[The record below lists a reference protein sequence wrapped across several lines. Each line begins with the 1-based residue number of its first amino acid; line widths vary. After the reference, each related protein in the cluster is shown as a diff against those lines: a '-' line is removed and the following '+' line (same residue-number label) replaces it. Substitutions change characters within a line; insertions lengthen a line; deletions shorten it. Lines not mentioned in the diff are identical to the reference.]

1 MGKTKKLLGIE
12 FEEIGNSLFIHQRS
26 YIRRLCEIYE
36 KYKYPVSSL
45 PISKGQV
52 LSKLDSPKTSEEIL
66 TVPYRNLIGS
76 LSFIAIR
83 TRPDIMYAVNV
94 LSQFQANP
102 GIKHWN
108 CLLRLLGYLK
118 YTQEYKLE
126 LSKVKSLKLRCYSDS
141 DFATN
146 RDDRVSMG
154 GFITF
159 IDETPISWRTFK
171 QKSVSLSTMEAD
183 LELFFMNSVAST
195 LNRVTD
201 MEFNNQISVLTQNNW
216 NTWKHDMQ
224 VLLMHYGCWQFIIQ
238 TKPEQ
243 PDEEATYK
251 EKLDLQLRKD
261 RCYTLIYT
269 NISSDLKNLITETT
283 DGVAAWKILK
293 DHFEPVTRA
302 RIIQLLDQFFG
313 TKYQP
318 GEDVGIFISRVKTAA
333 TRLQEAG
340 HKLDDLYIGFQLIRW
355 LPQEFQ
361 STVQQIYR
369 WKEEDFRVVK
379 IEAELILEANRLQL
393 MKQDL
398 EKAENAYLS
407 SFTSKK
413 SKTLPGAT
421 AAAHGDPNGKNDYQK
436 KGDLKPITNM
446 KMSLATEDKSCP
458 VEGIGTLRF
467 RKYGIN
473 AFCHVN
479 NDYLVKTSKNDSV
492 KGLPRLTDNGKTHCI
507 PCKLAKSKR
516 VSFKKTGAVRSKRP
530 LELLHMD
537 LCGPMPTES
546 QGGNKYFLS
555 IIDDYSRKVTVFPIR
570 NKSDVFHTF
579 IRFQKR
585 AERFLSKKVIAVR
598 TDGGLE
604 FCNKDMDN
612 FLTELGIKHEVTNS
626 YTPEMNGVAE
636 RFNLTALDGI
646 KTLLKSSEVPHKFW
660 GEALLC
666 FTYAWNRIC
675 HKDSNKTPFEKYS
688 GRKPSVLH
696 LKPFGCLAYAEGE
709 ATRLKSFNEIERYCK
724 RHNIEYDPSLFNFRK
739 DNTESQGF
747 SDLSE
752 QQEALMVEVTIP
764 NCYKQAIRSR
774 DASKWHDAMDKEIN
788 VMMERKV
795 WDLVDHPDNIK
806 ILENR
811 WVYTIKYDENNKI
824 VRYKARLVAR
834 GNTQLRGESFDEVF
848 SPVINFTIVR
858 LFFTICVCLWK
869 WTHIQVDIT
878 NAYLYANLDTVIYMK
893 QPTGYEIDN
902 NKVCK
907 LRKAIYGL
915 HQSGRQWFLELEN
928 KLIKLKFKKLEWVNC
943 VYMFEDNVIL
953 LFYVD
958 DMIIFGKEMENVN
971 FVLQLLQK
979 NFDLKIMGKTKKL
992 LGIEFEEIGNSLFI
1006 HQRSYI
1012 RRLCEIYEKYKYPV
1026 SSLPISKGQVLS
1038 KLDSP
1043 KTSEEI
1049 LTVPYRNLI
1058 GSLSFIAIRTR
1069 PDIMYAVNVLSQFQ
1083 ANPGIKHWNCLLRLL
1098 GYLKYTQE
1106 YKLELSKVKSLKL
1119 RCYSDSDF
1127 ATNRDD
1133 RVSMGGFITFIDET
1147 PISWRTFKQK
1157 SVSLSTMEAEYV
1169 SLTEAAK
1176 EFIWL
1181 KNVIDNKSLNLELSE
1196 NVMFCD
1202 NQAAISFSK
1211 SPVENYRTK
1220 HIDVRYHFL
1229 RNLIYD
1235 KVFQIKYI
1243 GTKNNLAD
1251 IFTKPMVK
1259 EKLLEFC
1266 RKLFLFRE

>member
-1 MGKTKKLLGIE
+1 
-12 FEEIGNSLFIHQRS
+12 
-26 YIRRLCEIYE
+26 
-36 KYKYPVSSL
+36 
-45 PISKGQV
+45 
-52 LSKLDSPKTSEEIL
+52 
-66 TVPYRNLIGS
+66 
-76 LSFIAIR
+76 
-83 TRPDIMYAVNV
+83 
-94 LSQFQANP
+94 
-102 GIKHWN
+102 
-108 CLLRLLGYLK
+108 
-118 YTQEYKLE
+118 
-126 LSKVKSLKLRCYSDS
+126 
-141 DFATN
+141 
-146 RDDRVSMG
+146 
-154 GFITF
+154 
-159 IDETPISWRTFK
+159 
-171 QKSVSLSTMEAD
+171 
-183 LELFFMNSVAST
+183 
-195 LNRVTD
+195 
-201 MEFNNQISVLTQNNW
+201 MEFNNQISMLTPNNW

-269 NISSDLKNLITETT
+269 NISSDLKNLIMETT
-283 DGVAAWKILK
+283 GGVAAWKILK

-302 RIIQLLDQFFG
+302 RVIQLLDQFFG

-318 GEDVGIFISRVKTAA
+318 GDDVGIFISRVKRAA

-421 AAAHGDPNGKNDYQK
+421 AAAHGDPKGKNDYQK
-436 KGDLKPITNM
+436 KGEFNINLRFCEAECSLLELDKQLVTSSILFEENSDKGVWVIDTAATSHFCNDKSLFLDLKPITNM

-467 RKYGIN
+467 RPDHYIIPKSKEISFFSDITAKTKNGSIEIWHQR
-473 AFCHVN
+473 FCHVN
-479 NDYLVKTSKNDSV
+479 NDYLVITSKNDSV

-516 VSFKKTGAVRSKRP
+516 VSFKKTGAVGSKRS

-546 QGGNKYFLS
+546 QGGNKYFVN

-626 YTPEMNGVAE
+626 YTPEMHGVAE

-675 HKDSNKTPFEKYS
+675 HKDSNKTPFKKYS

-696 LKPFGCLAYAEGE
+696 LKPFGCLAYAGVPKQIRKKFDMRAEMGIMMGYAQRTKGYRIWLIDENKLVETINVRFDENKRGINFRQKVNSNLGYNLNLPDYYDDEDDFDRVKDSLTSRLVSKTSTETPSTSEKPDVSSDNHSLIPCTEVKWIRNIGRKVTGSNVYYSIEGE
-709 ATRLKSFNEIERYCK
+709 ATRLKYFNEIERYCK

-788 VMMERKV
+788 VMKERKV

-806 ILENR
+806 I
-811 WVYTIKYDENNKI
+811 
-824 VRYKARLVAR
+824 
-834 GNTQLRGESFDEVF
+834 
-848 SPVINFTIVR
+848 
-858 LFFTICVCLWK
+858 
-869 WTHIQVDIT
+869 
-878 NAYLYANLDTVIYMK
+878 
-893 QPTGYEIDN
+893 
-902 NKVCK
+902 
-907 LRKAIYGL
+907 
-915 HQSGRQWFLELEN
+915 
-928 KLIKLKFKKLEWVNC
+928 
-943 VYMFEDNVIL
+943 
-953 LFYVD
+953 
-958 DMIIFGKEMENVN
+958 
-971 FVLQLLQK
+971 
-979 NFDLKIMGKTKKL
+979 
-992 LGIEFEEIGNSLFI
+992 
-1006 HQRSYI
+1006 
-1012 RRLCEIYEKYKYPV
+1012 
-1026 SSLPISKGQVLS
+1026 
-1038 KLDSP
+1038 
-1043 KTSEEI
+1043 
-1049 LTVPYRNLI
+1049 
-1058 GSLSFIAIRTR
+1058 
-1069 PDIMYAVNVLSQFQ
+1069 
-1083 ANPGIKHWNCLLRLL
+1083 
-1098 GYLKYTQE
+1098 
-1106 YKLELSKVKSLKL
+1106 
-1119 RCYSDSDF
+1119 
-1127 ATNRDD
+1127 
-1133 RVSMGGFITFIDET
+1133 
-1147 PISWRTFKQK
+1147 
-1157 SVSLSTMEAEYV
+1157 
-1169 SLTEAAK
+1169 
-1176 EFIWL
+1176 
-1181 KNVIDNKSLNLELSE
+1181 
-1196 NVMFCD
+1196 
-1202 NQAAISFSK
+1202 
-1211 SPVENYRTK
+1211 
-1220 HIDVRYHFL
+1220 
-1229 RNLIYD
+1229 
-1235 KVFQIKYI
+1235 
-1243 GTKNNLAD
+1243 
-1251 IFTKPMVK
+1251 
-1259 EKLLEFC
+1259 
-1266 RKLFLFRE
+1266 

>member
-1 MGKTKKLLGIE
+1 
-12 FEEIGNSLFIHQRS
+12 
-26 YIRRLCEIYE
+26 
-36 KYKYPVSSL
+36 
-45 PISKGQV
+45 
-52 LSKLDSPKTSEEIL
+52 
-66 TVPYRNLIGS
+66 
-76 LSFIAIR
+76 
-83 TRPDIMYAVNV
+83 
-94 LSQFQANP
+94 
-102 GIKHWN
+102 
-108 CLLRLLGYLK
+108 
-118 YTQEYKLE
+118 
-126 LSKVKSLKLRCYSDS
+126 
-141 DFATN
+141 
-146 RDDRVSMG
+146 
-154 GFITF
+154 
-159 IDETPISWRTFK
+159 
-171 QKSVSLSTMEAD
+171 
-183 LELFFMNSVAST
+183 MNSVAST
-195 LNRVTD
+195 LNRVTS
-201 MEFNNQISVLTQNNW
+201 MEFNNQISVLTPNNW

-238 TKPEQ
+238 TKPGQ

-302 RIIQLLDQFFG
+302 RVIQLLDQFFG

-318 GEDVGIFISRVKTAA
+318 GEDVGIFIYRVKTAA

-436 KGDLKPITNM
+436 RSGKIFNCKTIKNVKQSIKTIGPCYVCNKYGHLKVNCKEKKSLQKSPSTVNETFNTEFNINLRFCEAECSLLELDKQLVTSCILFEENSDKGVWVIDTAATSHFCNDKSLFLDLKPITNM

-467 RKYGIN
+467 RVKY
-473 AFCHVN
+473 
-479 NDYLVKTSKNDSV
+479 
-492 KGLPRLTDNGKTHCI
+492 KGSFHEITLTDVLFN
-507 PCKLAKSKR
+507 PKLRRNLLSGSRLESK
-516 VSFKKTGAVRSKRP
+516 GAHFVGTK
-530 LELLHMD
+530 
-537 LCGPMPTES
+537 
-546 QGGNKYFLS
+546 
-555 IIDDYSRKVTVFPIR
+555 
-570 NKSDVFHTF
+570 
-579 IRFQKR
+579 
-585 AERFLSKKVIAVR
+585 
-598 TDGGLE
+598 
-604 FCNKDMDN
+604 
-612 FLTELGIKHEVTNS
+612 
-626 YTPEMNGVAE
+626 
-636 RFNLTALDGI
+636 DGI
-646 KTLLKSSEVPHKFW
+646 KTLLKSSKVPHKFW

-696 LKPFGCLAYAEGE
+696 LKPFGCLAYAGVPKQIRKKFDMRAKIGIMMGYAQRTKGYRIWLIDENKLVETINVRFDENKRGINFRQKVNSNLGYNLNLPDYYDDEDDFDRVKDSLTSRLVSKTSTETPSTSEKPDVSSDNHSLIPCTEVKWIRNIGRKVTGSNVYYSIEGE

-774 DASKWHDAMDKEIN
+774 DASKWRDAMDKEIN

-848 SPVINFTIVR
+848 
-858 LFFTICVCLWK
+858 
-869 WTHIQVDIT
+869 
-878 NAYLYANLDTVIYMK
+878 
-893 QPTGYEIDN
+893 
-902 NKVCK
+902 
-907 LRKAIYGL
+907 
-915 HQSGRQWFLELEN
+915 
-928 KLIKLKFKKLEWVNC
+928 
-943 VYMFEDNVIL
+943 
-953 LFYVD
+953 
-958 DMIIFGKEMENVN
+958 
-971 FVLQLLQK
+971 
-979 NFDLKIMGKTKKL
+979 
-992 LGIEFEEIGNSLFI
+992 
-1006 HQRSYI
+1006 
-1012 RRLCEIYEKYKYPV
+1012 
-1026 SSLPISKGQVLS
+1026 
-1038 KLDSP
+1038 
-1043 KTSEEI
+1043 
-1049 LTVPYRNLI
+1049 
-1058 GSLSFIAIRTR
+1058 
-1069 PDIMYAVNVLSQFQ
+1069 
-1083 ANPGIKHWNCLLRLL
+1083 
-1098 GYLKYTQE
+1098 QE
-1106 YKLELSKVKSLKL
+1106 YKLELLKVKSLKL

-1147 PISWRTFKQK
+1147 PISSRTFKQK

-1181 KNVIDNKSLNLELSE
+1181 KNVINNKSLNLELSE

-1202 NQAAISFSK
+1202 NQAAISYSK

>member
-1 MGKTKKLLGIE
+1 
-12 FEEIGNSLFIHQRS
+12 
-26 YIRRLCEIYE
+26 
-36 KYKYPVSSL
+36 
-45 PISKGQV
+45 
-52 LSKLDSPKTSEEIL
+52 
-66 TVPYRNLIGS
+66 
-76 LSFIAIR
+76 
-83 TRPDIMYAVNV
+83 
-94 LSQFQANP
+94 
-102 GIKHWN
+102 
-108 CLLRLLGYLK
+108 
-118 YTQEYKLE
+118 
-126 LSKVKSLKLRCYSDS
+126 
-141 DFATN
+141 
-146 RDDRVSMG
+146 
-154 GFITF
+154 
-159 IDETPISWRTFK
+159 
-171 QKSVSLSTMEAD
+171 
-183 LELFFMNSVAST
+183 MNSVAST

-201 MEFNNQISVLTQNNW
+201 MEFNNQVSVLTPNNW

-224 VLLMHYGCWQFIIQ
+224 VLLMHYGSLQFITQ

-302 RIIQLLDQFFG
+302 RVIQLLDQFFG

-413 SKTLPGAT
+413 SKTLSGAT

-467 RKYGIN
+467 RVKY
-473 AFCHVN
+473 
-479 NDYLVKTSKNDSV
+479 
-492 KGLPRLTDNGKTHCI
+492 KGSFHEITLTD
-507 PCKLAKSKR
+507 
-516 VSFKKTGAVRSKRP
+516 V
-530 LELLHMD
+530 
-537 LCGPMPTES
+537 
-546 QGGNKYFLS
+546 
-555 IIDDYSRKVTVFPIR
+555 
-570 NKSDVFHTF
+570 
-579 IRFQKR
+579 
-585 AERFLSKKVIAVR
+585 
-598 TDGGLE
+598 
-604 FCNKDMDN
+604 
-612 FLTELGIKHEVTNS
+612 
-626 YTPEMNGVAE
+626 
-636 RFNLTALDGI
+636 
-646 KTLLKSSEVPHKFW
+646 
-660 GEALLC
+660 
-666 FTYAWNRIC
+666 
-675 HKDSNKTPFEKYS
+675 
-688 GRKPSVLH
+688 
-696 LKPFGCLAYAEGE
+696 
-709 ATRLKSFNEIERYCK
+709 
-724 RHNIEYDPSLFNFRK
+724 LFNPKLRR
-739 DNTESQGF
+739 NLLSGSRLESKGVHF
-747 SDLSE
+747 VGTKDLSE

-806 ILENR
+806 NLENR
-811 WVYTIKYDENNKI
+811 WVYTVKYDENNKI
-824 VRYKARLVAR
+824 VRYKAHLVADL
-834 GNTQLRGESFDEVF
+834 TFE
-848 SPVINFTIVR
+848 
-858 LFFTICVCLWK
+858 
-869 WTHIQVDIT
+869 
-878 NAYLYANLDTVIYMK
+878 
-893 QPTGYEIDN
+893 GY
-902 NKVCK
+902 V
-907 LRKAIYGL
+907 
-915 HQSGRQWFLELEN
+915 
-928 KLIKLKFKKLEWVNC
+928 
-943 VYMFEDNVIL
+943 
-953 LFYVD
+953 
-958 DMIIFGKEMENVN
+958 
-971 FVLQLLQK
+971 
-979 NFDLKIMGKTKKL
+979 
-992 LGIEFEEIGNSLFI
+992 
-1006 HQRSYI
+1006 
-1012 RRLCEIYEKYKYPV
+1012 IYEKYKYPV

-1043 KTSEEI
+1043 KTSEET

-1058 GSLSFIAIRTR
+1058 GSLSFIAIRIR

-1133 RVSMGGFITFIDET
+1133 RMSMGGFITFIDET

-1202 NQAAISFSK
+1202 NQAAISFQSH
-1211 SPVENYRTK
+1211 R
-1220 HIDVRYHFL
+1220 
-1229 RNLIYD
+1229 
-1235 KVFQIKYI
+1235 
-1243 GTKNNLAD
+1243 
-1251 IFTKPMVK
+1251 
-1259 EKLLEFC
+1259 
-1266 RKLFLFRE
+1266 

>member
-1 MGKTKKLLGIE
+1 
-12 FEEIGNSLFIHQRS
+12 
-26 YIRRLCEIYE
+26 
-36 KYKYPVSSL
+36 
-45 PISKGQV
+45 
-52 LSKLDSPKTSEEIL
+52 
-66 TVPYRNLIGS
+66 
-76 LSFIAIR
+76 
-83 TRPDIMYAVNV
+83 
-94 LSQFQANP
+94 
-102 GIKHWN
+102 
-108 CLLRLLGYLK
+108 
-118 YTQEYKLE
+118 
-126 LSKVKSLKLRCYSDS
+126 
-141 DFATN
+141 
-146 RDDRVSMG
+146 
-154 GFITF
+154 
-159 IDETPISWRTFK
+159 
-171 QKSVSLSTMEAD
+171 
-183 LELFFMNSVAST
+183 
-195 LNRVTD
+195 
-201 MEFNNQISVLTQNNW
+201 MEFNNQISVLTPNNW

-269 NISSDLKNLITETT
+269 NISSDLNNLITETT

-293 DHFEPVTRA
+293 DLFEPVTKA
-302 RIIQLLDQFFG
+302 RVIQLLDQFFG

-413 SKTLPGAT
+413 SKTLPT

-436 KGDLKPITNM
+436 KDGKVFNCKTIKNVKKSIKTIGPCYVCNKYGHLQVNCKEKKSLPKSPSTVNETFNTEFDKGLWVIDTAATSHFCNDKSLFLDLKPITNM

-467 RKYGIN
+467 RVKYKGSFHEITLTDVLFNPKLRRNLLSGSRLESKGAHFVGTEDENKLVETINVRFDENKRGIN
-473 AFCHVN
+473 FRQKVN
-479 NDYLVKTSKNDSV
+479 SNLGYNLNLPDYYDDEDDFDRVKDSLASRLVSKTSTETPSTSEKPDVSS
-492 KGLPRLTDNGKTHCI
+492 DNHSLI
-507 PCKLAKSKR
+507 PC
-516 VSFKKTGAVRSKRP
+516 
-530 LELLHMD
+530 
-537 LCGPMPTES
+537 TEVKWIRNI
-546 QGGNKYFLS
+546 G
-555 IIDDYSRKVTVFPIR
+555 RKVT
-570 NKSDVFHTF
+570 
-579 IRFQKR
+579 
-585 AERFLSKKVIAVR
+585 
-598 TDGGLE
+598 G
-604 FCNKDMDN
+604 
-612 FLTELGIKHEVTNS
+612 
-626 YTPEMNGVAE
+626 
-636 RFNLTALDGI
+636 
-646 KTLLKSSEVPHKFW
+646 
-660 GEALLC
+660 
-666 FTYAWNRIC
+666 
-675 HKDSNKTPFEKYS
+675 SNVYYS
-688 GRKPSVLH
+688 I
-696 LKPFGCLAYAEGE
+696 EGE

-724 RHNIEYDPSLFNFRK
+724 RRNIEYDPSLFNFRK

-747 SDLSE
+747 SNLSE

-848 SPVINFTIVR
+848 
-858 LFFTICVCLWK
+858 
-869 WTHIQVDIT
+869 
-878 NAYLYANLDTVIYMK
+878 
-893 QPTGYEIDN
+893 
-902 NKVCK
+902 
-907 LRKAIYGL
+907 
-915 HQSGRQWFLELEN
+915 
-928 KLIKLKFKKLEWVNC
+928 
-943 VYMFEDNVIL
+943 
-953 LFYVD
+953 
-958 DMIIFGKEMENVN
+958 
-971 FVLQLLQK
+971 
-979 NFDLKIMGKTKKL
+979 
-992 LGIEFEEIGNSLFI
+992 
-1006 HQRSYI
+1006 
-1012 RRLCEIYEKYKYPV
+1012 
-1026 SSLPISKGQVLS
+1026 
-1038 KLDSP
+1038 
-1043 KTSEEI
+1043 
-1049 LTVPYRNLI
+1049 
-1058 GSLSFIAIRTR
+1058 
-1069 PDIMYAVNVLSQFQ
+1069 
-1083 ANPGIKHWNCLLRLL
+1083 
-1098 GYLKYTQE
+1098 QE
-1106 YKLELSKVKSLKL
+1106 YKFQLSKVKSLKL
-1119 RCYSDSDF
+1119 RFYSDSDF

-1147 PISWRTFKQK
+1147 PISSRTFKQK

-1169 SLTEAAK
+1169 SLIEAAK

-1211 SPVENYRTK
+1211 SPLENYRTK

-1229 RNLIYD
+1229 RNLIND

-1243 GTKNNLAD
+1243 GTKNNLVD

>member
-1 MGKTKKLLGIE
+1 
-12 FEEIGNSLFIHQRS
+12 
-26 YIRRLCEIYE
+26 
-36 KYKYPVSSL
+36 
-45 PISKGQV
+45 
-52 LSKLDSPKTSEEIL
+52 
-66 TVPYRNLIGS
+66 
-76 LSFIAIR
+76 
-83 TRPDIMYAVNV
+83 
-94 LSQFQANP
+94 
-102 GIKHWN
+102 
-108 CLLRLLGYLK
+108 
-118 YTQEYKLE
+118 
-126 LSKVKSLKLRCYSDS
+126 
-141 DFATN
+141 
-146 RDDRVSMG
+146 
-154 GFITF
+154 
-159 IDETPISWRTFK
+159 
-171 QKSVSLSTMEAD
+171 
-183 LELFFMNSVAST
+183 MNSVAST

-201 MEFNNQISVLTQNNW
+201 MEFNNQISVLTPNNW

-251 EKLDLQLRKD
+251 EN
-261 RCYTLIYT
+261 YIY
-269 NISSDLKNLITETT
+269 NF
-283 DGVAAWKILK
+283 ILK

-302 RIIQLLDQFFG
+302 RVIQLLDQFFG

-436 KGDLKPITNM
+436 KSEIWHQ
-446 KMSLATEDKSCP
+446 
-458 VEGIGTLRF
+458 R
-467 RKYGIN
+467 
-473 AFCHVN
+473 FCHVN

-492 KGLPRLTDNGKTHCI
+492 KGLPRLNDNGKTHCI

-626 YTPEMNGVAE
+626 YTPEMNGIAE

-646 KTLLKSSEVPHKFW
+646 KTLLKSSEVLHKFW

-666 FTYAWNRIC
+666 FTYVWNRIC
-675 HKDSNKTPFEKYS
+675 HKDGNKTPFEKYS

-696 LKPFGCLAYAEGE
+696 LKPFGCLACAGVPKQIRKKFDMRAKMGIMMGYAQRTKGYRIWLIDENKLVETINVRFDENKRGINFRQKVNSNLGYNLNLPDYYDDEDDFDRVKDSLTSRLVSKTSTETPSPSEKPDVSSDNHSLIPCTEVKWIRNIGRKVTGSNVYYSIEGE

-724 RHNIEYDPSLFNFRK
+724 RRNIEYDPSLFNFRK

-764 NCYKQAIRSR
+764 NC
-774 DASKWHDAMDKEIN
+774 
-788 VMMERKV
+788 V
-795 WDLVDHPDNIK
+795 
-806 ILENR
+806 
-811 WVYTIKYDENNKI
+811 
-824 VRYKARLVAR
+824 
-834 GNTQLRGESFDEVF
+834 
-848 SPVINFTIVR
+848 
-858 LFFTICVCLWK
+858 
-869 WTHIQVDIT
+869 
-878 NAYLYANLDTVIYMK
+878 
-893 QPTGYEIDN
+893 
-902 NKVCK
+902 
-907 LRKAIYGL
+907 
-915 HQSGRQWFLELEN
+915 
-928 KLIKLKFKKLEWVNC
+928 
-943 VYMFEDNVIL
+943 
-953 LFYVD
+953 
-958 DMIIFGKEMENVN
+958 
-971 FVLQLLQK
+971 
-979 NFDLKIMGKTKKL
+979 
-992 LGIEFEEIGNSLFI
+992 
-1006 HQRSYI
+1006 
-1012 RRLCEIYEKYKYPV
+1012 
-1026 SSLPISKGQVLS
+1026 
-1038 KLDSP
+1038 
-1043 KTSEEI
+1043 
-1049 LTVPYRNLI
+1049 
-1058 GSLSFIAIRTR
+1058 
-1069 PDIMYAVNVLSQFQ
+1069 
-1083 ANPGIKHWNCLLRLL
+1083 
-1098 GYLKYTQE
+1098 
-1106 YKLELSKVKSLKL
+1106 
-1119 RCYSDSDF
+1119 
-1127 ATNRDD
+1127 TNR
-1133 RVSMGGFITFIDET
+1133 R
-1147 PISWRTFKQK
+1147 
-1157 SVSLSTMEAEYV
+1157 
-1169 SLTEAAK
+1169 
-1176 EFIWL
+1176 
-1181 KNVIDNKSLNLELSE
+1181 
-1196 NVMFCD
+1196 
-1202 NQAAISFSK
+1202 
-1211 SPVENYRTK
+1211 
-1220 HIDVRYHFL
+1220 
-1229 RNLIYD
+1229 
-1235 KVFQIKYI
+1235 
-1243 GTKNNLAD
+1243 
-1251 IFTKPMVK
+1251 
-1259 EKLLEFC
+1259 
-1266 RKLFLFRE
+1266 

>member
-1 MGKTKKLLGIE
+1 
-12 FEEIGNSLFIHQRS
+12 
-26 YIRRLCEIYE
+26 
-36 KYKYPVSSL
+36 
-45 PISKGQV
+45 
-52 LSKLDSPKTSEEIL
+52 
-66 TVPYRNLIGS
+66 
-76 LSFIAIR
+76 
-83 TRPDIMYAVNV
+83 
-94 LSQFQANP
+94 
-102 GIKHWN
+102 
-108 CLLRLLGYLK
+108 
-118 YTQEYKLE
+118 
-126 LSKVKSLKLRCYSDS
+126 
-141 DFATN
+141 
-146 RDDRVSMG
+146 
-154 GFITF
+154 
-159 IDETPISWRTFK
+159 
-171 QKSVSLSTMEAD
+171 
-183 LELFFMNSVAST
+183 MNSVAST
-195 LNRVTD
+195 LNRVTG
-201 MEFNNQISVLTQNNW
+201 MEFNNQISVLTPNNW

-302 RIIQLLDQFFG
+302 RVIQLLDQFFG

-355 LPQEFQ
+355 LPREFQ

-407 SFTSKK
+407 SFTSKR

-436 KGDLKPITNM
+436 KSGKVFNCKTIKNVKQSIKTIGPCYVCNKYGHLKVNCKEKKSLPKSPSTVNETFNTEFDKGLWVIDTAVTSHFCKDKSLFLDLKPITNM

-467 RKYGIN
+467 RTK
-473 AFCHVN
+473 VN
-479 NDYLVKTSKNDSV
+479 SNLGYNLNLPDYYDDEDDSDRVKDSLTSRLVSKTSTEMPSTSEKPDVSSDIHS
-492 KGLPRLTDNGKTHCI
+492 LI
-507 PCKLAKSKR
+507 PC
-516 VSFKKTGAVRSKRP
+516 
-530 LELLHMD
+530 
-537 LCGPMPTES
+537 TEVKWIRNI
-546 QGGNKYFLS
+546 G
-555 IIDDYSRKVTVFPIR
+555 RKVT
-570 NKSDVFHTF
+570 
-579 IRFQKR
+579 
-585 AERFLSKKVIAVR
+585 
-598 TDGGLE
+598 G
-604 FCNKDMDN
+604 
-612 FLTELGIKHEVTNS
+612 
-626 YTPEMNGVAE
+626 
-636 RFNLTALDGI
+636 
-646 KTLLKSSEVPHKFW
+646 
-660 GEALLC
+660 
-666 FTYAWNRIC
+666 
-675 HKDSNKTPFEKYS
+675 SNVYYS
-688 GRKPSVLH
+688 I
-696 LKPFGCLAYAEGE
+696 EGE

-739 DNTESQGF
+739 DNTESQRF

-752 QQEALMVEVTIP
+752 QQLLMVEVTIP

-788 VMMERKV
+788 VMKERKV

-848 SPVINFTIVR
+848 
-858 LFFTICVCLWK
+858 
-869 WTHIQVDIT
+869 
-878 NAYLYANLDTVIYMK
+878 
-893 QPTGYEIDN
+893 
-902 NKVCK
+902 
-907 LRKAIYGL
+907 
-915 HQSGRQWFLELEN
+915 
-928 KLIKLKFKKLEWVNC
+928 
-943 VYMFEDNVIL
+943 
-953 LFYVD
+953 
-958 DMIIFGKEMENVN
+958 
-971 FVLQLLQK
+971 
-979 NFDLKIMGKTKKL
+979 
-992 LGIEFEEIGNSLFI
+992 
-1006 HQRSYI
+1006 
-1012 RRLCEIYEKYKYPV
+1012 
-1026 SSLPISKGQVLS
+1026 
-1038 KLDSP
+1038 
-1043 KTSEEI
+1043 
-1049 LTVPYRNLI
+1049 
-1058 GSLSFIAIRTR
+1058 
-1069 PDIMYAVNVLSQFQ
+1069 
-1083 ANPGIKHWNCLLRLL
+1083 
-1098 GYLKYTQE
+1098 QE

-1119 RCYSDSDF
+1119 RCVCYSDSDF

-1147 PISWRTFKQK
+1147 PISSRIFKQK

-1169 SLTEAAK
+1169 SLTEATK

-1259 EKLLEFC
+1259 ENC
-1266 RKLFLFRE
+1266 

>member
-1 MGKTKKLLGIE
+1 
-12 FEEIGNSLFIHQRS
+12 
-26 YIRRLCEIYE
+26 
-36 KYKYPVSSL
+36 
-45 PISKGQV
+45 
-52 LSKLDSPKTSEEIL
+52 
-66 TVPYRNLIGS
+66 
-76 LSFIAIR
+76 
-83 TRPDIMYAVNV
+83 
-94 LSQFQANP
+94 
-102 GIKHWN
+102 
-108 CLLRLLGYLK
+108 
-118 YTQEYKLE
+118 
-126 LSKVKSLKLRCYSDS
+126 
-141 DFATN
+141 
-146 RDDRVSMG
+146 
-154 GFITF
+154 
-159 IDETPISWRTFK
+159 
-171 QKSVSLSTMEAD
+171 
-183 LELFFMNSVAST
+183 
-195 LNRVTD
+195 
-201 MEFNNQISVLTQNNW
+201 MEFNNQISVLTQHNW

-302 RIIQLLDQFFG
+302 RVIQLLDQFFG

-436 KGDLKPITNM
+436 KGGKVFNCKTIKNVKQSIKTIGPCYVCNKYGHLKVNCKEKKSLQKSPSTVNETFNTEFNINLRFCEAECSLLELDKQLVTSCILFEENSDKGVWVIDTAATSHFCNDKSLFLDLKPITNM

-467 RKYGIN
+467 RPDHYIIPKSKEISFFSDVTAKTKNGSIEIWRQR
-473 AFCHVN
+473 FCHVN

-492 KGLPRLTDNGKTHCI
+492 KGLPHLTDNGKTHCI

-570 NKSDVFHTF
+570 NKSDLFHTF

-646 KTLLKSSEVPHKFW
+646 KTLLKASEVPHKFW

-696 LKPFGCLAYAEGE
+696 LKPFGCLAYAGVPKQIRKKFDMRAKMGIMMGYAQRTKGYRIWLIDENKLVETINVRFDENKREINFRQKVNSNLGYNLNLPDYDEDDFDRVKDSLTSRLVSKTSTETPSTSEKPGVSSDNHNLIPCTEVKWIRNIGRKVTGSNVYYSIEGE
-709 ATRLKSFNEIERYCK
+709 ATRLKSFNEIERY
-724 RHNIEYDPSLFNFRK
+724 Y
-739 DNTESQGF
+739 
-747 SDLSE
+747 LSE
-752 QQEALMVEVTIP
+752 EQEALMVEVTIP

-834 GNTQLRGESFDEVF
+834 SNTQLRGESFDEVF
-848 SPVINFTIVR
+848 SPVNFTIVR
-858 LFFTICVCLWK
+858 LFFAICVCLWK
-869 WTHIQVDIT
+869 WT
-878 NAYLYANLDTVIYMK
+878 
-893 QPTGYEIDN
+893 PP
-902 NKVCK
+902 
-907 LRKAIYGL
+907 
-915 HQSGRQWFLELEN
+915 
-928 KLIKLKFKKLEWVNC
+928 EWTPV
-943 VYMFEDNVIL
+943 V
-953 LFYVD
+953 
-958 DMIIFGKEMENVN
+958 FG
-971 FVLQLLQK
+971 
-979 NFDLKIMGKTKKL
+979 
-992 LGIEFEEIGNSLFI
+992 
-1006 HQRSYI
+1006 I
-1012 RRLCEIYEKYKYPV
+1012 RI
-1026 SSLPISKGQVLS
+1026 
-1038 KLDSP
+1038 
-1043 KTSEEI
+1043 
-1049 LTVPYRNLI
+1049 
-1058 GSLSFIAIRTR
+1058 
-1069 PDIMYAVNVLSQFQ
+1069 
-1083 ANPGIKHWNCLLRLL
+1083 
-1098 GYLKYTQE
+1098 
-1106 YKLELSKVKSLKL
+1106 
-1119 RCYSDSDF
+1119 
-1127 ATNRDD
+1127 
-1133 RVSMGGFITFIDET
+1133 
-1147 PISWRTFKQK
+1147 
-1157 SVSLSTMEAEYV
+1157 
-1169 SLTEAAK
+1169 
-1176 EFIWL
+1176 
-1181 KNVIDNKSLNLELSE
+1181 
-1196 NVMFCD
+1196 
-1202 NQAAISFSK
+1202 
-1211 SPVENYRTK
+1211 
-1220 HIDVRYHFL
+1220 
-1229 RNLIYD
+1229 
-1235 KVFQIKYI
+1235 
-1243 GTKNNLAD
+1243 
-1251 IFTKPMVK
+1251 
-1259 EKLLEFC
+1259 
-1266 RKLFLFRE
+1266 

>member
-1 MGKTKKLLGIE
+1 MATGSYLTPTYSRSQTRASIQGPVRHLKKSDPNFYDLL
-12 FEEIGNSLFIHQRS
+12 
-26 YIRRLCEIYE
+26 
-36 KYKYPVSSL
+36 V
-45 PISKGQV
+45 
-52 LSKLDSPKTSEEIL
+52 
-66 TVPYRNLIGS
+66 
-76 LSFIAIR
+76 
-83 TRPDIMYAVNV
+83 
-94 LSQFQANP
+94 
-102 GIKHWN
+102 
-108 CLLRLLGYLK
+108 
-118 YTQEYKLE
+118 
-126 LSKVKSLKLRCYSDS
+126 
-141 DFATN
+141 
-146 RDDRVSMG
+146 
-154 GFITF
+154 
-159 IDETPISWRTFK
+159 
-171 QKSVSLSTMEAD
+171 
-183 LELFFMNSVAST
+183 LFFQSRSM
-195 LNRVTD
+195 
-201 MEFNNQISVLTQNNW
+201 ISM
-216 NTWKHDMQ
+216 K
-224 VLLMHYGCWQFIIQ
+224 GCWQFIIQ

-302 RIIQLLDQFFG
+302 RVIQLLDQFFG

-355 LPQEFQ
+355 LTQEFQ

-436 KGDLKPITNM
+436 KGGKVFNCKTIKNVKQSIKTIGPCYVCNKYGHLNVNCKEEKSLQKSSTVNETFNTEFNINLRFYEAECSLLELDKQLVTSCILFEENSVKGVWVIDTAATSHFCNDKSLFLDLKPITNM

-467 RKYGIN
+467 RK
-473 AFCHVN
+473 VN
-479 NDYLVKTSKNDSV
+479 SNLGYNLNLPDYYDDEDDFDRVKDSLTSRLVSKTSTEMPSTSEKPDVSS
-492 KGLPRLTDNGKTHCI
+492 DNHSLI
-507 PCKLAKSKR
+507 PC
-516 VSFKKTGAVRSKRP
+516 
-530 LELLHMD
+530 
-537 LCGPMPTES
+537 TEVKWIRNI
-546 QGGNKYFLS
+546 G
-555 IIDDYSRKVTVFPIR
+555 RKVT
-570 NKSDVFHTF
+570 
-579 IRFQKR
+579 
-585 AERFLSKKVIAVR
+585 
-598 TDGGLE
+598 G
-604 FCNKDMDN
+604 
-612 FLTELGIKHEVTNS
+612 
-626 YTPEMNGVAE
+626 
-636 RFNLTALDGI
+636 
-646 KTLLKSSEVPHKFW
+646 
-660 GEALLC
+660 
-666 FTYAWNRIC
+666 
-675 HKDSNKTPFEKYS
+675 SNVYYS
-688 GRKPSVLH
+688 I
-696 LKPFGCLAYAEGE
+696 EGE

-747 SDLSE
+747 SDLPE

-788 VMMERKV
+788 VMKERKV
-795 WDLVDHPDNIK
+795 WDLVDHTDNIK

-834 GNTQLRGESFDEVF
+834 DS
-848 SPVINFTIVR
+848 
-858 LFFTICVCLWK
+858 
-869 WTHIQVDIT
+869 
-878 NAYLYANLDTVIYMK
+878 VIYMK

-902 NKVCK
+902 NKV
-907 LRKAIYGL
+907 Y
-915 HQSGRQWFLELEN
+915 
-928 KLIKLKFKKLEWVNC
+928 
-943 VYMFEDNVIL
+943 
-953 LFYVD
+953 

-1049 LTVPYRNLI
+1049 LTVPYRNLM

-1069 PDIMYAVNVLSQFQ
+1069 PDIMYAEPTADIHTAPHGWSSQIPLLSSE
-1083 ANPGIKHWNCLLRLL
+1083 AK
-1098 GYLKYTQE
+1098 
-1106 YKLELSKVKSLKL
+1106 
-1119 RCYSDSDF
+1119 
-1127 ATNRDD
+1127 TNFRYQQGAHGW
-1133 RVSMGGFITFIDET
+1133 S
-1147 PISWRTFKQK
+1147 
-1157 SVSLSTMEAEYV
+1157 
-1169 SLTEAAK
+1169 
-1176 EFIWL
+1176 
-1181 KNVIDNKSLNLELSE
+1181 SE
-1196 NVMFCD
+1196 NNTQSVTRG
-1202 NQAAISFSK
+1202 SK
-1211 SPVENYRTK
+1211 SWFFNCRLPLAWHSCIRSACDQSTLP
-1220 HIDVRYHFL
+1220 IDVQVFHCKARDPHVEAWRVGCHL
-1229 RNLIYD
+1229 SCPPRHSTEVPNHRIYERR
-1235 KVFQIKYI
+1235 VRYI
-1243 GTKNNLAD
+1243 G
-1251 IFTKPMVK
+1251 
-1259 EKLLEFC
+1259 
-1266 RKLFLFRE
+1266 